1 MVPVL
6 VAMIVP
12 GVVQVM
18 HSLKVVPAEVNQVMT
33 GDEAGL
39 PHHLGRP
46 AGKASSVCLT
56 LH

>member
-18 HSLKVVPAEVNQVMT
+18 HPLKVVPAEVNQVMT

-39 PHHLGRP
+39 PHHLGGP
-46 AGKASSVCLT
+46 GKASSVCLT